1 VRDILANPAFV
12 RAALTSFF
20 FFFGQNAFVL
30 LPLYVKQL
38 GGGELE
44 IGLVM
49 GVYSAVGIVVQP
61 LLGPWV
67 DAIGRRPFMLA
78 GIGCVLLSTVVAA
91 SAHTVPLLILVRL
104 LQGVGFSA
112 FFVANFSYVI
122 DLIEPERRGMALGI
136 YGVSGFASTALA
148 PLLAEWLVRRWS
160 FHALFLTSGLVV
172 LVSAALAWQVRESAH
187 AEIRYVRGLQ
197 WARDIVGDIFRRHMA
212 VSFFFGLGTGTLSAF
227 MPTFAEELGVRTVAL
242 FYTGYAVAAIAVRVI
257 GGQLIDTAGRR
268 AVIVP
273 SMFVL
278 AFAAGIL
285 AATGYGVAR
294 HVALPVLAVI
304 VLTGMICGGAH
315 GFLYP
320 ALAALVAD
328 DAPPA
333 RRGAV
338 VGIFSALFLS
348 GQASG
353 AFAFGAF
360 AHGLGYPVMWAALA
374 TAIAAGGV
382 VSLGLERPAY
392 TRVTQVNP

>member
-49 GVYSAVGIVVQP
+49 GIYSAVGIVVQP

-67 DAIGRRPFMLA
+67 DALGRRPFMLA
-78 GIGCVLLSTVVAA
+78 GIACVLLSAIVAA
-91 SAHTVPLLILVRL
+91 VANTVPLLIVVRL
-104 LQGVGFSA
+104 LQGLGFSA

-122 DLIEPERRGMALGI
+122 DLIEPPRRGMALGI

-160 FHALFLTSGLVV
+160 FNALFLASGLTV
-172 LVSAALAWQVRESAH
+172 LVAAALAWQVRESAH
-187 AEIRYVRGLQ
+187 MEIRYVRGLR
-197 WARDIVGDIFRRHMA
+197 WAREGVADIFRRHMA

-227 MPTFAEELGVRTVAL
+227 LPTFAEGLGVRTVAL
-242 FYTGYAVAAIAVRVI
+242 FYTGYALSAIGVRLA
-257 GGQLIDTAGRR
+257 GGRLIDTAGRR

-278 AFAAGIL
+278 SLAASML
-285 AATGYGVAR
+285 AATGYGVEQQVR
-294 HVALPVLAVI
+294 VPVLLVI
-304 VLTGMICGGAH
+304 VLTGLICGGAH

-320 ALAALVAD
+320 ALAALVAA
-328 DAPPA
+328 DAPPE

-338 VGIFSALFLS
+338 VGIFSALFLC
-348 GQASG
+348 GQAGG

-360 AHGLGYPVMWAALA
+360 AHGLGYPVMWAVLA
-374 TAIAAGGV
+374 CAVVAGGF
-382 VSLGLERPAY
+382 VSLGLERPKAAA
-392 TRVTQVNP
+392 P